1 MEELK
6 YKNLG
11 KYNEIYTFNDLF
23 TEICSDEDY
32 DTFLGKTN
40 REHNYIKLEEFLD
53 LYLKYISE
61 LIDEADSFVFDT
73 IKNEK
78 ETYCK
83 KLKYTEKYEMNYT
96 DNGYVPFIMEVF
108 DISNNNDKNVL
119 KENICFNIGDCERE
133 TCIIPVNRKFI
144 LNKQYL
150 DGVGTYRLIKNHQ
163 LLAELWQLDGY
174 IYDYRP
180 KEEIE
185 KHKEKYRKMK

>member
-6 YKNLG
+6 FKNIG
-11 KYNEIYTFNDLF
+11 KYNDLYTFNNLF
-23 TEICSDEDY
+23 YEINSD
-32 DTFLGKTN
+32 DTFDELLARASKKN
-40 REHNYIKLEEFLD
+40 DFKELESYLD

-61 LIDEADSFVFDT
+61 LIDEADSFIFDT

-78 ETYCK
+78 EIYCK

-150 DGVGTYRLIKNHQ
+150 DGVGTYRLIKNNQ

-185 KHKEKYRKMK
+185 KHKEKYRNMK